1 MNGVYKEIRFLFY
14 DINKLLNHNNLN
26 IKKKVY
32 KILVY
37 LSIYAVDWIYQEKK
51 SHFSSDIL
59 NIVRRL
65 WRGLTMTK
73 TFFIFFKVYFAA
85 N

>member
-37 LSIYAVDWIYQEKK
+37 LSIYAVD
-51 SHFSSDIL
+51 
-59 NIVRRL
+59 
-65 WRGLTMTK
+65 
-73 TFFIFFKVYFAA
+73 
-85 N
+85 

>member
-1 MNGVYKEIRFLFY
+1 MVCTRKLDFFY

-37 LSIYAVDWIYQEKK
+37 LSIYAVD
-51 SHFSSDIL
+51 
-59 NIVRRL
+59 
-65 WRGLTMTK
+65 
-73 TFFIFFKVYFAA
+73 
-85 N
+85 